1 MKHVWNE
8 SPLRTNRASQK
19 DHYEETEICADLHV
33 ERRINALWHVT
44 ESGKALFLRQA
55 KMDGNDFIN
64 ILFMQSI
71 QQHMQDMVCNA
82 GLIWDPCYERLSPY
96 VPSLW
101 YEVLADLQWTFTAI
115 SKQATVALLLSL
127 KGHLGLL
134 IAFQKASLLLNKIAN
149 GKEHNHVLLP
159 SWSSP

>member
-33 ERRINALWHVT
+33 ERRINALWDVT

-82 GLIWDPCYERLSPY
+82 GLILRSVLWKIISLCPFTMIWSVSRLAVNFYCYL
-96 VPSLW
+96 
-101 YEVLADLQWTFTAI
+101 
-115 SKQATVALLLSL
+115 
-127 KGHLGLL
+127 
-134 IAFQKASLLLNKIAN
+134 KASHS
-149 GKEHNHVLLP
+149 G
-159 SWSSP
+159 SSFISQRTFRFTNCFSKGQFAPEQNC